1 MKAYKDFI
9 VSPIGERYNNS
20 KKINGK
26 DLILNTEIFNHQFIN
41 RLHFN
46 IGKIES
52 QKFMIMGQLQSAQSA
67 VSGLQE
73 LFLNEYGSYDVN
85 LEDGT
90 INWPKEGEEIEN
102 EK

>member
-1 MKAYKDFI
+1 MAKKEEVVDLKPKAEKI
-9 VSPIGERYNNS
+9 SKEHLTELQKVINLVNNV
-20 KKINGK
+20 
-26 DLILNTEIFNHQFIN
+26 Q
-41 RLHFN
+41 FN